1 MYADLSN
8 VAYHFQ
14 ETISRF
20 IDQLSNEYSEYI
32 DITEPVQ
39 VALYEMKLGLSL
51 IVSGVLH
58 KRYLPNVEQN
68 MENFLV
74 GGYSFFLVILLFIY
88 LFLCH

>member
-74 GGYSFFLVILLFIY
+74 GG
-88 LFLCH
+88 